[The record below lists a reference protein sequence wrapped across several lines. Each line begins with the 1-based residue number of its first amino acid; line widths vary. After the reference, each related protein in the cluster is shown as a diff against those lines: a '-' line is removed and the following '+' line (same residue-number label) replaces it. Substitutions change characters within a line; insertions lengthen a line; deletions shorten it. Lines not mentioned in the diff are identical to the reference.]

1 MSGMEFS
8 CFALDFCTTL
18 HSGLGSLQWCGQ
30 GSWSP
35 VLLSIWLALLLVTVM
50 MGSSSITIRRSGS
63 TNPVPHTHW
72 PKEIGWSCE
81 WNTFCQRFLSCYY
94 KEWCQPLCLGV
105 VVQDTHQLEQLYC
118 DPVHRLVADCV
129 LMDTD
134 TAVASDRHGNFCV
147 LSCTN
152 IPEGMRSLTYIQRKD
167 GSVFVVP
174 INTLKTE
181 KRLAF

>member
-1 MSGMEFS
+1 M
-8 CFALDFCTTL
+8 
-18 HSGLGSLQWCGQ
+18 
-30 GSWSP
+30 
-35 VLLSIWLALLLVTVM
+35 
-50 MGSSSITIRRSGS
+50 
-63 TNPVPHTHW
+63 
-72 PKEIGWSCE
+72 
-81 WNTFCQRFLSCYY
+81 
-94 KEWCQPLCLGV
+94 
-105 VVQDTHQLEQLYC
+105 VQDTQQLEQLYC

-152 IPEGMRSLTYIQRKD
+152 IPEGMGSLIYIQRKD